1 MQLFAKTNPF
11 SGQAEGQ
18 PTVMPV
24 LANRK
29 SREVT
34 LPLPQ
39 VTSLDADEPTVEAA
53 GEGTRQGNSSH
64 CERLCKRF

>member
-1 MQLFAKTNPF
+1 ML
-11 SGQAEGQ
+11 
-18 PTVMPV
+18 V
-24 LANRK
+24 LANWKGRGA
-29 SREVT
+29 S

-64 CERLCKRF
+64 CKRLCKRF

>member
-1 MQLFAKTNPF
+1 
-11 SGQAEGQ
+11 
-18 PTVMPV
+18 MPV

-64 CERLCKRF
+64 CVSVCKRF